1 MELLPALQT
10 GTQLVIYAPHA
21 ARDESARLIAQLAL
35 RGPVNVLD
43 GGNRFQ
49 AYRVAQLLRR
59 GTVDLSA
66 AARRLSIQRAFTCYQ
81 MLALLQDTPALRQ
94 PYLILDLLAS
104 FYDEHVPLPEVHRL
118 LEACSQQL
126 ERLCRIAP
134 VVVTLAPTLVE
145 GRAGL
150 VDQVCA
156 RADRLF
162 TFEPPAPPASQPF
175 LF

>member
-1 MELLPALQT
+1 MLA
-10 GTQLVIYAPHA
+10 
-21 ARDESARLIAQLAL
+21 AQLAL
-35 RGPVNVLD
+35 RGPVSVLD

-59 GTVDLSA
+59 GTVDLNT
-66 AARRLSIQRAFTCYQ
+66 AARRLSIRRAFTCYQ

-104 FYDEHVPLPEVHRL
+104 FYDEHVPLPEVCRL
-118 LEACSQQL
+118 LEACLQQL
-126 ERLCRIAP
+126 ERLRRIAP
-134 VVVTLAPTLVE
+134 VVVTLAPPLVE

-150 VDQVCA
+150 VEQVCA
-156 RADRLF
+156 RADQLF
-162 TFEPPAPPASQPF
+162 TFQPPEPPAYQPV